1 MEEKL
6 RFIFEY
12 ERDEHTMSEL
22 CAQFGICRDTGHVWL
37 RRYREYGLTG
47 LAELNRA
54 SRQHPNQTRAEIE
67 QAVLA
72 LREAHMRWGP
82 RKLKRVLERDQ
93 PGQVWPATST
103 IGEIVKR
110 AGLVIARRKRR
121 RLSLIHI

>member
-72 LREAHMRWGP
+72 LREAHMRW
-82 RKLKRVLERDQ
+82 V
-93 PGQVWPATST
+93 
-103 IGEIVKR
+103 R
-110 AGLVIARRKRR
+110 A
-121 RLSLIHI
+121 S